1 MLFGPRDVK
10 VHQNLEDNSTSILE
24 GQRLES
30 VYVMSAQTAYVDK
43 TRKNET
49 ADLWHAR
56 LGHVSY
62 TKLKVMM
69 KKSMLKGLPE
79 LHVKEDII
87 CAGCQFDKV
96 YQLPYEDSKFKSQ
109 APLKLVHSDVF
120 GPVKQHLVSALLCM
134 ITFIDD
140 YSRYAWVE
148 FMKEKSKAFN
158 KFQ

>member
-1 MLFGPRDVK
+1 MY
-10 VHQNLEDNSTSILE
+10 QNLEDNSTPILE

-49 ADLWHAR
+49 TDLWHTR

-79 LHVKEDII
+79 LDVKEEII
-87 CAGCQFDKV
+87 CAGCQFGKAH
-96 YQLPYEDSKFKSQ
+96 QLPYEDSKFKS
-109 APLKLVHSDVF
+109 
-120 GPVKQHLVSALLCM
+120 
-134 ITFIDD
+134 
-140 YSRYAWVE
+140 
-148 FMKEKSKAFN
+148 
-158 KFQ
+158 